1 MKLEDLLGTDYKEGM
16 TTEEIAAALAS
27 KNFVDPATLPASVS
41 KEQFDKTASEAA
53 KYRKEL
59 AELKAAGL
67 SDAEKLKQA
76 QDEANAMKREFAVR
90 LNRMDA
96 EKVLIGAGIAEAD
109 YSPFIDA
116 IVTEDANASV
126 AAATAIAK
134 MLTAQKKA
142 VEAAVRKDMQD
153 KMPTPDPNKK
163 DPGMTKEEYAK
174 LSFEDQHKFFTE
186 HREEYDKMFE

>member
-16 TTEEIAAALAS
+16 TAEEIAAALAG
-27 KNFVDPATLPASVS
+27 KNFVDPTTLPASVS

-109 YSPFIDA
+109 YSPFIDT
-116 IVTEDANASV
+116 IVTEHAEASV

-134 MLTAQKKA
+134 MLAAQKKA

-163 DPGMTKEEYAK
+163 DPGMTKKEFDK
-174 LSFEDQHKFFTE
+174 LSLDEQHKFFTE
-186 HREEYDKMFE
+186 HREEYNKMFE

>member
-1 MKLEDLLGTDYKEGM
+1 MVAIIDYGVGNLFSLKSSF
-16 TTEEIAAALAS
+16 AAIGQEA
-27 KNFVDPATLPASVS
+27 VV
-41 KEQFDKTASEAA
+41 TA
-53 KYRKEL
+53 
-59 AELKAAGL
+59 
-67 SDAEKLKQA
+67 DAEKLKQA
-76 QDEANAMKREFAVR
+76 QDEANAMKREYAVR

-109 YSPFIDA
+109 YSPFIDT

-163 DPGMTKEEYAK
+163 DPGMTKKEFDK

-186 HREEYDKMFE
+186 HREEYNKMFE